1 MPCSFVLGI
10 AAWSLIYASMRK
22 TTVMLIGV
30 GGLFLTCLVLFL
42 INLQPALTAPLVLPL
57 SVLLVVSILI
67 QSGFTPAAL
76 AHLADITLAHA
87 DTRGA
92 IMGLYSVFLGLG
104 QLLGASLGGPF
115 VDWLGA
121 DGMILFTALLGVLAG
136 VLVWR
141 LRGSEP
147 PPARASGAQVAKEAA

>member
-1 MPCSFVLGI
+1 
-10 AAWSLIYASMRK
+10 
-22 TTVMLIGV
+22 
-30 GGLFLTCLVLFL
+30 
-42 INLQPALTAPLVLPL
+42 VLPL
-57 SVLLVVSILI
+57 SALLVISILI

-76 AHLADITLAHA
+76 AHLADITLKHA

-104 QLLGASLGGPF
+104 QFLGASLGGPF
-115 VDWLGA
+115 VDQWGA
-121 DGMILFTALLGVLAG
+121 DGMILFTTILGVVAG

-147 PPARASGAQVAKEAA
+147 APSALKQLEA